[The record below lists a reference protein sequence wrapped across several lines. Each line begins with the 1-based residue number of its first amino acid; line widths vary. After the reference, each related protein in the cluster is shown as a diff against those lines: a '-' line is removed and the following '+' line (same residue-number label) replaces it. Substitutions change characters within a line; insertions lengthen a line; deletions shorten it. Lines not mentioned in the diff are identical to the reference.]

1 MNKAEIAEALQ
12 AQKEYFAAGYTT
24 NYMKGKAF
32 RSTMLADLR
41 DALQKYEPQLLQ
53 ALQQDLDKAEYEA
66 YTTEIIPIQQEMEY
80 VFKKGG
86 SWLKEKSVLP
96 NKLTAHGTAKVQY
109 LPKGCVLIMAPWNYP
124 LLLTIMPLISAIL
137 AGNCCVIKPSE
148 SAPATAAVLE
158 EMISNTFKPEY
169 IRVINGDAETAR
181 ALTEAPF
188 DHIFFTGSQQVG
200 RQVMAAAAKNMASV
214 TLELGGK
221 SPCIVTSSANIFK
234 SAKSIIWAKLL
245 NCGQTCVAPDY
256 VLVSEEQKDPFISSL
271 VFAIKE
277 MYGPEPLQSPD
288 YGRIVNR
295 QHFDRLLAYIEP
307 YRNKGGLVYG
317 GQSDASQL
325 KLAPTILSGVN
336 LDDPVMQEE
345 IFGPILPV
353 LTYDKIS
360 NAIRF
365 INSRPEPLA
374 CYMFDNTDELTRQV
388 CSKVR
393 CGGICINDTL
403 TQMLHPGLP
412 FGGLGA
418 SGFGR
423 YHGEAGFAEFSV
435 PQAVFKNR
443 MGANALRYAPY
454 TESKL
459 QKLKQTFKLGIF
471 GKKF

>member
-12 AQKEYFAAGYTT
+12 AQREYFAAGYTT
-24 NYMKGKAF
+24 HYIRGKAF

-41 DALQKYEPQLLQ
+41 DALQKYEPQLLA
-53 ALQQDLDKAEYEA
+53 ALQQDLAKAEYEA
-66 YTTEIIPIQQEMEY
+66 YTTEIIPLQQELEHA
-80 VFKKGG
+80 FKNGG
-86 SWLKEKSVLP
+86 NWLKDKRLLP
-96 NKLTAHGTAKVQY
+96 NKLTAHGSAKVHY

-148 SAPATAAVLE
+148 QAPATAAVLE
-158 EMISNTFKPEY
+158 EMLGNTFKPEY

-181 ALTEAPF
+181 ALVEAPF

-200 RQVMAAAAKNMASV
+200 REVMASAAKNLTPV

-221 SPCIVTSSANIFK
+221 SPCIVTPTANIYK
-234 SAKSIIWAKLL
+234 AAKSIIWAKLL

-256 VLVSEEQKDPFISSL
+256 ALVCEEQKEPFISSL
-271 VFAIKE
+271 VFAMKE
-277 MYGPEPLQSPD
+277 MYGQEPLQSSD
-288 YGRIVNR
+288 YGRIINK

-307 YRNKGGLVYG
+307 YRNTGSLVYG

-325 KLAPTILSGVN
+325 KLAPTILSGVG
-336 LDDPVMQEE
+336 LDAPVMQEE

-353 LTYDKIS
+353 LTYDKLS

-365 INSRPEPLA
+365 INSRPAPLA
-374 CYMFDNTDELTRQV
+374 CYLFDNTDELTRQV
-388 CSKVR
+388 CTKVR
-393 CGGICINDTL
+393 CGGICVNDTL

-435 PQAVFKNR
+435 PQAVFTNR
-443 MGANALRYAPY
+443 LGANALRYAPY

-459 QKLKQTFKLGIF
+459 QKLKQTFKLGVF

>member
-277 MYGPEPLQSPD
+277 MYGQEPLQSPD

-345 IFGPILPV
+345 I
-353 LTYDKIS
+353 
-360 NAIRF
+360 
-365 INSRPEPLA
+365 
-374 CYMFDNTDELTRQV
+374 FDNTDELTRQV

>member
-181 ALTEAPF
+181 ALTEAPI
-188 DHIFFTGSQQVG
+188 DHIFLTGSQQVG

-277 MYGPEPLQSPD
+277 MYGQEPLQSPD

-325 KLAPTILSGVN
+325 
-336 LDDPVMQEE
+336 
-345 IFGPILPV
+345 
-353 LTYDKIS
+353 
-360 NAIRF
+360 
-365 INSRPEPLA
+365 
-374 CYMFDNTDELTRQV
+374 
-388 CSKVR
+388 
-393 CGGICINDTL
+393 
-403 TQMLHPGLP
+403 
-412 FGGLGA
+412 
-418 SGFGR
+418 
-423 YHGEAGFAEFSV
+423 
-435 PQAVFKNR
+435 
-443 MGANALRYAPY
+443 
-454 TESKL
+454 
-459 QKLKQTFKLGIF
+459 
-471 GKKF
+471 

>member
-200 RQVMAAAAKNMASV
+200 RQVMAATPPK
-214 TLELGGK
+214 T
-221 SPCIVTSSANIFK
+221 
-234 SAKSIIWAKLL
+234 
-245 NCGQTCVAPDY
+245 
-256 VLVSEEQKDPFISSL
+256 
-271 VFAIKE
+271 
-277 MYGPEPLQSPD
+277 
-288 YGRIVNR
+288 
-295 QHFDRLLAYIEP
+295 
-307 YRNKGGLVYG
+307 
-317 GQSDASQL
+317 
-325 KLAPTILSGVN
+325 
-336 LDDPVMQEE
+336 
-345 IFGPILPV
+345 
-353 LTYDKIS
+353 
-360 NAIRF
+360 
-365 INSRPEPLA
+365 
-374 CYMFDNTDELTRQV
+374 
-388 CSKVR
+388 
-393 CGGICINDTL
+393 
-403 TQMLHPGLP
+403 
-412 FGGLGA
+412 
-418 SGFGR
+418 
-423 YHGEAGFAEFSV
+423 
-435 PQAVFKNR
+435 
-443 MGANALRYAPY
+443 
-454 TESKL
+454 
-459 QKLKQTFKLGIF
+459 
-471 GKKF
+471 